1 MSTNPRES
9 AAPGMFGKLKAATP
23 RIGSALS
30 ALQDEWPPF
39 VAARVLSIR
48 LS

>member
-1 MSTNPRES
+1 
-9 AAPGMFGKLKAATP
+9 MFVKLKAAAP
-23 RIGSALS
+23 RIGSALSALQLS

-39 VAARVLSIR
+39 VAAQVLSIR

>member
-1 MSTNPRES
+1 LE
-9 AAPGMFGKLKAATP
+9 AAQ
-23 RIGSALS
+23 RDGSALS

-39 VAARVLSIR
+39 VAARVLAIR